1 MGSDDFSY
9 GCTVEFYDYIV
20 PYHARKDIDFFIGM
34 AEETGGPIL
43 ELACGTGRVLIPTAR
58 KDFEITGL
66 ELDGEM
72 LAICR
77 EKLENEPEE
86 VQARVSLVKE
96 DMRDF
101 ELPGTFSLITTPFRP
116 FQHLETVGEQVACLE
131 SIHRHLSDDGKLVLD
146 LFNPSMVIL
155 TDESRQEEFGEED
168 EFTMP
173 DGRRVLRRCRVPSVD
188 KAKQLINCE
197 FIYYITHPDGSKE
210 QRVDSFR
217 MRYLFRYEVEHLL
230 SRCGFTI
237 EAVYGDYDRSPY
249 GSTWPG
255 ELIFIASKT

>member
-20 PYHARKDIDFFIGM
+20 PYHGRKDIDFFIGM
-34 AEETGGPIL
+34 AEETGGPVL

-58 KDFEITGL
+58 KGFEITGL

-72 LAICR
+72 LTICR
-77 EKLENEPEE
+77 EKVGNEPED
-86 VQARVSLVKE
+86 VQARVTLVKG
-96 DMRDF
+96 DMRNF

-116 FQHLETVGEQVACLE
+116 FQHLETVDEQVSCLE
-131 SIHRHLSDDGKLVLD
+131 SIHRHLSDDGRLVLD

-188 KAKQLINCE
+188 KAKQIINCE
-197 FIYYITHPDGSKE
+197 FIYYITHPDGSRE

-217 MRYLFRYEVEHLL
+217 MRYLFRYEAEHLL

-249 GSTWPG
+249 ASTWPG